1 MDKIHNRFVSEGKA
15 TITFKE
21 PNYSLIINKTD
32 ANKLKSFIKM
42 VHLASTSEKFAEEVD
57 KLAQQLAD
65 TSSNPA
71 SVLPSGAHGQ
81 ALIEL
86 VQPTV
91 SGQLKKPT
99 TNLIIKSKKEYLSNF
114 RLFIANNFK
123 IIMGIHKTG
132 EAALTLTRL
141 TINNCELRRLDPCLL
156 KLVNLQHLDLS
167 NNKLNTFDHIEYK
180 HLQQLNLSNNELT
193 IVGDTLQLPKLVA
206 VDLSNNKLR
215 GLTKKFCV
223 NFKSVH
229 TLRLNNNQI
238 AYISDKFGNH
248 MLTLK
253 HFYANNNQMSSLPFS
268 FSYLRLEMLELN
280 NNPFEYTQN
289 ISDLNLLPRIFPSM
303 VELCARQVVH
313 QK

>member
-1 MDKIHNRFVSEGKA
+1 MGNVEKIHNRFVSEGKA

-21 PNYSLIINKTD
+21 PNFSLVINKTD

-42 VHLASTSEKFAEEVD
+42 VHLASTSEKFAEEVG
-57 KLAQQLAD
+57 KLAQQLAE
-65 TSSNPA
+65 TSSNPSA
-71 SVLPSGAHGQ
+71 VLPSGAHGQ
-81 ALIEL
+81 ALKEL
-86 VQPTV
+86 AQPSAPV
-91 SGQLKKPT
+91 GQLKKPT

-114 RLFIANNFK
+114 RLFIANN
-123 IIMGIHKTG
+123 HKTG

-156 KLVNLQHLDLS
+156 KLVNLQQLDLS
-167 NNKLNTFDHIEYK
+167 TNKLNTFDHIEYK

-193 IVGDTLQLPKLVA
+193 FVGDTIHLPKLVA

-215 GLTKKFCV
+215 GLNKKFCV

-238 AYISDKFGNH
+238 CYISDKIGNY
-248 MLTLK
+248 MLALK
-253 HFYANNNQMSSLPFS
+253 HFYANNNQMANLPFS

-280 NNPFEYTQN
+280 NNPFEYVEN
-289 ISDLNLLPRIFPSM
+289 VSDLSLLPRIFPSM
-303 VELCARQVVH
+303 AELCARQVVN